1 MVALFR
7 FDFQLWKDTSKGGN
21 IEKLHA
27 VGQTENAEQLFLG
40 SHNVGVFSL
49 AEHTGIIAGTL
60 PRVQTPARTEMLED
74 GQPWQRRCSIGK

>member
-1 MVALFR
+1 MLPER
-7 FDFQLWKDTSKGGN
+7 SHPIGPELWKDTSKGGN

-49 AEHTGIIAGTL
+49 AEHTGIIAGTF
-60 PRVQTPARTEMLED
+60 AA
-74 GQPWQRRCSIGK
+74 CSDSSQNRNA